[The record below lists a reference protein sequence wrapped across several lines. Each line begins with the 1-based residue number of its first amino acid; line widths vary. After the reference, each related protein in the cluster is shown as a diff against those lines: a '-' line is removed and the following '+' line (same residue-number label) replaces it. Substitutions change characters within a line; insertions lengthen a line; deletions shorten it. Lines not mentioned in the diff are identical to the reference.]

1 MHVLASLE
9 RTIARLRSQVR
20 YLKEGNVN
28 TSFFSQAGCVS
39 QEEEVYHKINVRRAP
54 SHFSG
59 RETKCVVGIEGLIGT
74 ALPRT
79 STLSLEQFHI
89 QNMDLAEMD
98 IPITEDEVWDTIKTL
113 PADRAPGPDGYTA

>member
-1 MHVLASLE
+1 VFRKKKKSITKLMLGEHLV
-9 RTIARLRSQVR
+9 T
-20 YLKEGNVN
+20 
-28 TSFFSQAGCVS
+28 S
-39 QEEEVYHKINVRRAP
+39 QEEKQNVLLE
-54 SHFSG
+54 FY
-59 RETKCVVGIEGLIGT
+59 EGLIGT

>member
-1 MHVLASLE
+1 MPVLASLE

-20 YLKEGNVN
+20 YLKEGNAN
-28 TSFFSQAGCVS
+28 TSFFHKQAVFRKKKSITKLMSGEHLVTS
-39 QEEEVYHKINVRRAP
+39 QEEKQNVLLE
-54 SHFSG
+54 FY
-59 RETKCVVGIEGLIGT
+59 EGLIGT
-74 ALPRT
+74 TLPRT

-98 IPITEDEVWDTIKTL
+98 SPITEDEVWDTIKTL